1 MHQNIRFFSTA
12 ALCLCSLAAN
22 ADVKTFNGER
32 NAGESIVVAESPE
45 ITFATWVKIDGW
57 GKGDKPYPRIIDGPA
72 FYFHPTQGSD
82 GLAGLT
88 LGVRLPDGVSSWN
101 FPALLPEKQWTH
113 VAVTMGGVSPY
124 DSGLPRIFINGKDA
138 DVRPADKPMPAV
150 FAGGTAWLGN
160 SRKDGDRPFEGCL
173 GNVTYETRRMSD
185 EEIADM
191 AQVSPDGTRPK
202 EIVKPCH
209 DELPIVDISREKF
222 RQTVIAMGT
231 PDVYQG
237 HPTTVLTKDGKTIFC
252 VWTFQHGGPCGP
264 MARSDDGGKTWKRL
278 DSILPPAY
286 AATHR
291 NCPTLQAVNTPDGAE
306 RRFCIFSA
314 KKGGMGI
321 LMSRDEGESWY
332 EVPPAKL
339 SAGMPP
345 TGFIQL
351 KDGTSALFGQIRTNP
366 AVKTDGPTDDQD
378 VWMSITKDGGFT
390 WSPAKIVAHKEQKNL
405 CEPFAL
411 RSPDGDEICLLIREN
426 RHTARSMMCFSR
438 DEGQTW
444 TAPEDTCWGLSGDRH
459 EGIQLPDGRW
469 LIAFRDRALGSS
481 TYGQYVAWVGTYDD
495 IRNGRPGQY
504 RIHLLHH
511 CGRGGWPAC
520 DTGYSGVELLPD
532 GTIICTTYTKHWDD
546 ERLHSVVCTRFNMAE
561 IDEKF
566 AKLQE
571 KK

>member
-88 LGVRLPDGVSSWN
+88 LGVRQPNGVSSWN

-138 DVRPADKPMPAV
+138 DVRPADQPMPAV

-209 DELPIVDISREKF
+209 DEQLIVDISREKF

-252 VWTFQHGGPCGP
+252 V
-264 MARSDDGGKTWKRL
+264 
-278 DSILPPAY
+278 
-286 AATHR
+286 
-291 NCPTLQAVNTPDGAE
+291 
-306 RRFCIFSA
+306 
-314 KKGGMGI
+314 
-321 LMSRDEGESWY
+321 
-332 EVPPAKL
+332 
-339 SAGMPP
+339 
-345 TGFIQL
+345 
-351 KDGTSALFGQIRTNP
+351 
-366 AVKTDGPTDDQD
+366 
-378 VWMSITKDGGFT
+378 
-390 WSPAKIVAHKEQKNL
+390 
-405 CEPFAL
+405 
-411 RSPDGDEICLLIREN
+411 
-426 RHTARSMMCFSR
+426 
-438 DEGQTW
+438 
-444 TAPEDTCWGLSGDRH
+444 
-459 EGIQLPDGRW
+459 
-469 LIAFRDRALGSS
+469 
-481 TYGQYVAWVGTYDD
+481 
-495 IRNGRPGQY
+495 
-504 RIHLLHH
+504 
-511 CGRGGWPAC
+511 
-520 DTGYSGVELLPD
+520 
-532 GTIICTTYTKHWDD
+532 
-546 ERLHSVVCTRFNMAE
+546 
-561 IDEKF
+561 
-566 AKLQE
+566 
-571 KK
+571 

>member
-1 MHQNIRFFSTA
+1 MNVAFVPYVPS
-12 ALCLCSLAAN
+12 
-22 ADVKTFNGER
+22 KKER
-32 NAGESIVVAESPE
+32 NHAPKHTLFQHSGPLLVQPGRQRGCENLQRRAERGRKHRGGGV
-45 ITFATWVKIDGW
+45 ATWVKIDGW

-88 LGVRLPDGVSSWN
+88 LGVRLSDGVSSWN

-138 DVRPADKPMPAV
+138 DVRPTDHPMPAV

-173 GNVTYETRRMSD
+173 GNVTYETRRMAD

-378 VWMSITKDGGFT
+378 V
-390 WSPAKIVAHKEQKNL
+390 H
-405 CEPFAL
+405 
-411 RSPDGDEICLLIREN
+411 
-426 RHTARSMMCFSR
+426 
-438 DEGQTW
+438 
-444 TAPEDTCWGLSGDRH
+444 H
-459 EGIQLPDGRW
+459 EGR
-469 LIAFRDRALGSS
+469 
-481 TYGQYVAWVGTYDD
+481 
-495 IRNGRPGQY
+495 
-504 RIHLLHH
+504 
-511 CGRGGWPAC
+511 
-520 DTGYSGVELLPD
+520 
-532 GTIICTTYTKHWDD
+532 
-546 ERLHSVVCTRFNMAE
+546 RLHMVARQNRRPQGAE
-561 IDEKF
+561 EPLR
-566 AKLQE
+566 AVRVAVAGRR
-571 KK
+571 